1 VLRKDSS
8 ANWRKPK
15 WTSEGRGRAK
25 NKGWDTEGVARYNV
39 LVLLV
44 KKNRESDLETEKKY
58 MNSKRGAR
66 AAKLS
71 RKLKRKLDALQKR
84 EEGLLE
90 VEDGFSD

>member
-1 VLRKDSS
+1 
-8 ANWRKPK
+8 
-15 WTSEGRGRAK
+15 
-25 NKGWDTEGVARYNV
+25 
-39 LVLLV
+39 
-44 KKNRESDLETEKKY
+44 